1 VLFTYTQNPCQLFW
15 GLWWCDFKQILRR
28 KAFDDKYLYSEA
40 VLTVQK
46 INKSAVETLDRTS
59 RNRKPE
65 KEKKA
70 AHAGSLFI

>member
-1 VLFTYTQNPCQLFW
+1 VPTFW

-28 KAFDDKYLYSEA
+28 KAFDDKYLYSEV
-40 VLTVQK
+40 VLAVQK
-46 INKSAVETLDRTS
+46 INKWTVETLDRTS
-59 RNRKPE
+59 QNRKPE